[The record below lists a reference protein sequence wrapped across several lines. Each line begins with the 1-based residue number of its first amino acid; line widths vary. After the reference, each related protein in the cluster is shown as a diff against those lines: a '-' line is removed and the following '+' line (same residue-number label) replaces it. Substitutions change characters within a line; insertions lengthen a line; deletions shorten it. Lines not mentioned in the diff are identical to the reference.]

1 MWFSRKT
8 PEKPEL
14 LEDQI
19 DQLWVAVYNHLP
31 SKLQWIDMKQNFILV
46 FMTLVL
52 GLLGVL
58 IVKG

>member
-19 DQLWVAVYNHLP
+19 DQLWVAIYNHLP